1 MPKWIRKP
9 LIALGII
16 AAIATV
22 GGGAGFISS
31 VVIKSKE
38 RESRKLYKDV
48 VKRLSDA
55 CGEKQKGVVAQFKAT
70 HWPDEGET
78 AKADL
83 NDWAQYCAEGNEAWL
98 P

>member
-1 MPKWIRKP
+1 MPAWIRKP
-9 LIALGII
+9 LIVLGVIAVI
-16 AAIATV
+16 AAAI
-22 GGGAGFISS
+22 GGVSFIS
-31 VVIKSKE
+31 VAVIHAKE
-38 RESRKLYKDV
+38 AESRKLYKDV

-55 CGEKQKGVVAQFKAT
+55 CGEKQRGVVAQFKAT
-70 HWPDEGET
+70 HWPDDGDT

>member
-55 CGEKQKGVVAQFKAT
+55 CGEKQKGVAVGLDAPRRGELQVAFDAVAAWRAALSEGT
-70 HWPDEGET
+70 PDDE
-78 AKADL
+78 
-83 NDWAQYCAEGNEAWL
+83 
-98 P
+98 